1 MTADPAPAAP
11 APAVTIRVAE
21 PREYDAVRALL
32 LRAYESRFWI
42 TSSYRESLLDI
53 EGHVADHGPDGPRG
67 EDLVLAVD
75 DAGDA
80 GDAGDADDAG
90 DAGRHRILGAV
101 FVPRDTQTG
110 PDGAVEQSFGRLG
123 VAPEA
128 AGRGIARV
136 LVEHIEAL
144 ARGRGASR
152 IAIHSGP
159 QMHGAHRM
167 YEHLGYL
174 RRPER
179 EDLVVDSGQRLLVYT
194 RELGE
199 PEAMPRAS
207 GPPARPDDPR
217 TDPALRAP
225 DPRRIP

>member
-1 MTADPAPAAP
+1 MTADP

-80 GDAGDADDAG
+80 GG
-90 DAGRHRILGAV
+90 HRILGAV

-128 AGRGIARV
+128 AGCGIARA
-136 LVEHIEAL
+136 LVERVEAL
-144 ARGRGASR
+144 GRQRGASR

-179 EDLVVDSGQRLLVYT
+179 ENLVVDSGQRLLVYT

-199 PEAMPRAS
+199 PEPTTSAP
-207 GPPARPDDPR
+207 GPPVRPDHAPR

>member
-1 MTADPAPAAP
+1 MTAAPDPAAP
-11 APAVTIRVAE
+11 DPAVTIRVAE
-21 PREYDAVRALL
+21 PREHDAVRALL

-53 EGHVADHGPDGPRG
+53 EGHVADHGPGGPRG
-67 EDLVLAVD
+67 EDLIIAAD
-75 DAGDA
+75 GGGDA
-80 GDAGDADDAG
+80 GG
-90 DAGRHRILGAV
+90 HRILGAV

>member
-1 MTADPAPAAP
+1 M
-11 APAVTIRVAE
+11 
-21 PREYDAVRALL
+21 
-32 LRAYESRFWI
+32 
-42 TSSYRESLLDI
+42 
-53 EGHVADHGPDGPRG
+53 
-67 EDLVLAVD
+67 
-75 DAGDA
+75 
-80 GDAGDADDAG
+80 
-90 DAGRHRILGAV
+90 
-101 FVPRDTQTG
+101 PRDTQTG

>member
-1 MTADPAPAAP
+1 MNAALATAPTGAAP
-11 APAVTIRVAE
+11 PTPVTVRVAAPE
-21 PREYDAVRALL
+21 DYDAVRALL

-80 GDAGDADDAG
+80 GG
-90 DAGRHRILGAV
+90 HRILGAV

-128 AGRGIARV
+128 AGRG
-136 LVEHIEAL
+136 
-144 ARGRGASR
+144 